1 MTNPSKECSSVRL
14 SFHRAALAACLV
26 SATCAASALGQG
38 APASRPANTPTPS
51 APTGTNVAVIDIA
64 LIFKHHDRF
73 NAAMGD
79 IKKDIEQFEALIRDE
94 QKKLKA
100 RVDELQAFNPGTTDF
115 QKREAEVARLDSE
128 LKVTIG
134 QKRREFL
141 EQEARV
147 YYRVYKEVEQSVGVF
162 AQRFRIGLVLRYNS
176 DDMKEDD
183 RASVLQ
189 GVNRAVV
196 WHGNLDI
203 TPQIITELNRRPF
216 NPDDV
221 NRSATPGTPGTAGPA
236 TTGAAAGGQGRIA
249 SPPIIPGQGTK
260 SR

>member
-1 MTNPSKECSSVRL
+1 VRL

-26 SATCAASALGQG
+26 SATCAATALGQG
-38 APASRPANTPTPS
+38 APPAARPAA
-51 APTGTNVAVIDIA
+51 APTAAPAGTNVAVIDIA

-79 IKKDIEQFEALIRDE
+79 IKKDIEQFEAFVRDE

-100 RVDELQAFNPGTTDF
+100 RVDELQGFNPGTTDF
-115 QKREAEVARLDSE
+115 QKREADVARLDSE

-162 AQRFRIGLVLRYNS
+162 AQRYRIGLVLRYNS

-203 TPQIITELNRRPF
+203 TPQIITDLNRRPF
-216 NPDDV
+216 NPDDA
-221 NRSATPGTPGTAGPA
+221 NRSATPGTAGAATPGPVPGPRQTGPIVPPVATGPA
-236 TTGAAAGGQGRIA
+236 
-249 SPPIIPGQGTK
+249 GTK

>member
-1 MTNPSKECSSVRL
+1 MRL

-26 SATCAASALGQG
+26 SVTCAATALGQG
-38 APASRPANTPTPS
+38 APAAARPAAAPAAS
-51 APTGTNVAVIDIA
+51 ASPGGTNVAVIDIA

-79 IKKDIEQFEALIRDE
+79 IKKDIEQFEAYVRDE

-100 RVDELQAFNPGTTDF
+100 KADELQAYAPSSPEFRTKEG
-115 QKREAEVARLDSE
+115 ELARLDSE
-128 LKVTIG
+128 LKVQIG
-134 QKRREFL
+134 LKRKDFL

-162 AQRFRIGLVLRYNS
+162 AQRYRIGLVLRYNS

-203 TPQIITELNRRPF
+203 TPQIITDLNRRPF
-216 NPDDV
+216 NPADAQK
-221 NRSATPGTPGTAGPA
+221 ATTPGTAGPA
-236 TTGAAAGGQGRIA
+236 TPTTPAPQGGIARPPVVPGQG
-249 SPPIIPGQGTK
+249 GTK

>member
-26 SATCAASALGQG
+26 SVTCAAAALGQG
-38 APASRPANTPTPS
+38 APATGRPAAAPAAAATPS
-51 APTGTNVAVIDIA
+51 GTNVAVIDVA

-79 IKKDIEQFEALIRDE
+79 IKKDIEQFEAYVRGE
-94 QKKLKA
+94 QTKLKA
-100 RVDELQAFNPGTTDF
+100 KAEELQTWGPSSPEYRT
-115 QKREAEVARLDSE
+115 KEAELARLDSE
-128 LKVTIG
+128 LKVQIAL
-134 QKRREFL
+134 KRKEFL

-147 YYRVYKEVEQSVGVF
+147 YFNIYQEVVRSVDLF
-162 AQRFRIGLVLRYNS
+162 AQRYRIGLVLRFNS
-176 DDMKEDD
+176 DDMKPDD

-196 WHGNLDI
+196 WHGQLDI
-203 TPQIITELNRRPF
+203 TPQIITDLNRRPF
-216 NPDDV
+216 NPNDADK
-221 NRSATPGTPGTAGPA
+221 AKHGTAGP
-236 TTGAAAGGQGRIA
+236 TT
-249 SPPIIPGQGTK
+249 PGPAPGPRPVVPVANGTTGTK